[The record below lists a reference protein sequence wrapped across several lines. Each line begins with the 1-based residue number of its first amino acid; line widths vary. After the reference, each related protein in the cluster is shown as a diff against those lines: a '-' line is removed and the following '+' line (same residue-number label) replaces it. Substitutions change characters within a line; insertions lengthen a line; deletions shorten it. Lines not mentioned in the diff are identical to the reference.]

1 MSRQRREIRSSR
13 IDSLM
18 QESNVESVINYLSKE
33 DINNVK
39 QLIQLE
45 KPLKNASI
53 TSIIPFLQ
61 LCFGDRDKKKNQ

>member
-1 MSRQRREIRSSR
+1 
-13 IDSLM
+13 M